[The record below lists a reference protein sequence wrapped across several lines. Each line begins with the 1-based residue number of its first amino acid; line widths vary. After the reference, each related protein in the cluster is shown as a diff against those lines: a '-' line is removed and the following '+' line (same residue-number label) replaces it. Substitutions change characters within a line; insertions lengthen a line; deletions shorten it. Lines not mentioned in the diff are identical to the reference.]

1 MIARF
6 NMGASAKLSILLA
19 DEDALRRDGLSAVL
33 SGNFEVI
40 SSVADGESALTG
52 IRTLRPDVAVIDLN
66 LPRVHGIE
74 LIRRVRAESLATK
87 IIIISSTD
95 DADIVREAVRAGVDG
110 YLLKNGP
117 SRHLIDAISY
127 VHDGGQYF
135 SPQLGRDGRDRR
147 LLEEPARTPPAGP
160 LDAPAPDSRAGGGR
174 AEESGV
180 MKRAG
185 TTKMGRTARKQ
196 PPGQAARRGVANHL
210 R

>member
-87 IIIISSTD
+87 IIIMSSTD

-117 SRHLIDAISY
+117 SRHLIDAIAY

-135 SPQLGRDGRDRR
+135 
-147 LLEEPARTPPAGP
+147 
-160 LDAPAPDSRAGGGR
+160 
-174 AEESGV
+174 
-180 MKRAG
+180 
-185 TTKMGRTARKQ
+185 
-196 PPGQAARRGVANHL
+196 
-210 R
+210 